1 MELRVALELKPWDVV
16 DHLASK
22 EAILAYL
29 EAVFED
35 GDPALIASAIQD
47 VARAK
52 GVSGDPALS
61 ADSDITAIIRTLKS
75 LGLELTAK
83 AA

>member
-1 MELRVALELKPWDVV
+1 MGIETKRWNTADFLDSP
-16 DHLASK
+16 
-22 EAILAYL
+22 EAILAYV

-35 GDPALIASAIQD
+35 GDPELIALALNN

-52 GVSGDPALS
+52 GLPDDALT
-61 ADSDITAIIRTLKS
+61 ARSDIASVIRTLKA

>member
-1 MELRVALELKPWDVV
+1 MMGIETSRWDPA
-16 DHLASK
+16 DHLDST
-22 EAILAYL
+22 EAVLGYL

-35 GDPALIASAIQD
+35 GDPELIAAALND

-52 GVSGDPALS
+52 GLPGAEFNGATDLS
-61 ADSDITAIIRTLKS
+61 SVIRTLKA

-83 AA
+83 AG

>member
-1 MELRVALELKPWDVV
+1 MGIEIKRWDAAE
-16 DHLASK
+16 HLGST
-22 EAILAYL
+22 EAIIAYL

-35 GDPALIASAIQD
+35 GDSALIAAALND
-47 VARAK
+47 VARAR
-52 GVSGDPALS
+52 GLGGEALTGATDLS
-61 ADSDITAIIRTLKS
+61 AVIRTLKA

>member
-1 MELRVALELKPWDVV
+1 MGIETSRWDTA
-16 DHLASK
+16 DFLDSP
-22 EAILAYL
+22 EAILAYV

-35 GDPALIASAIQD
+35 GDSELIALALNN
-47 VARAK
+47 VARAR
-52 GVSGDPALS
+52 GLPHDALT
-61 ADSDITAIIRTLKS
+61 AQSDIASVIRTLKA

>member
-1 MELRVALELKPWDVV
+1 MGIETRPWDVAEFLDSNEV
-16 DHLASK
+16 L
-22 EAILAYL
+22 LAYL

-35 GDPALIASAIQD
+35 GDPELIATALND
-47 VARAK
+47 VSRAK
-52 GVSGDPALS
+52 GLVRDALT
-61 ADSDITAIIRTLKS
+61 AQSDIASVIATLKA

>member
-1 MELRVALELKPWDVV
+1 MGIETRPWDAAEFL
-16 DHLASK
+16 DSK

-35 GDPALIASAIQD
+35 GDPELIAAALND

-52 GVSGDPALS
+52 GLAQDALT
-61 ADSDITAIIRTLKS
+61 ANSDITSVIGTLKA

>member
-1 MELRVALELKPWDVV
+1 MGIETSRWDTA
-16 DHLASK
+16 DFLDSP
-22 EAILAYL
+22 EAILAYV

-35 GDPALIASAIQD
+35 GDPELIALALNN

-52 GVSGDPALS
+52 GLANDALT
-61 ADSDITAIIRTLKS
+61 AQSDISSVIAALKA

>member
-1 MELRVALELKPWDVV
+1 MGIETTPWKTAEFLD
-16 DHLASK
+16 ST

-35 GDPALIASAIQD
+35 GDPGLIALALNNIAE
-47 VARAK
+47 ARGIEQK
-52 GVSGDPALS
+52 ALTGG
-61 ADSDITAIIRTLKS
+61 SDLASVIRTLKT

>member
-1 MELRVALELKPWDVV
+1 MGIETGRRDTAEFLDSP
-16 DHLASK
+16 
-22 EAILAYL
+22 EAILAYV

-35 GDPALIASAIQD
+35 GDPELIALALNK

-52 GVSGDPALS
+52 GLSHDALT
-61 ADSDITAIIRTLKS
+61 AQSDISSVIRTIKA
-75 LGLELTAK
+75 LGLGLTAM

>member
-1 MELRVALELKPWDVV
+1 MGIETSRWDTAEFL
-16 DHLASK
+16 DSP
-22 EAILAYL
+22 EAILAYV

-35 GDPALIASAIQD
+35 GDPELIALALNN

-52 GVSGDPALS
+52 GLPDDSLTAQ
-61 ADSDITAIIRTLKS
+61 SDITSVIRTLKA

>member
-1 MELRVALELKPWDVV
+1 MGIETSRWDTA
-16 DHLASK
+16 DFLDSP

-35 GDPALIASAIQD
+35 GDPELIALALNN

-52 GVSGDPALS
+52 GLPHDADRAKRYHLGDPDAQGPG
-61 ADSDITAIIRTLKS
+61 A
-75 LGLELTAK
+75 
-83 AA
+83 

>member
-1 MELRVALELKPWDVV
+1 MGSETRRWDTA
-16 DHLASK
+16 DFLDGP
-22 EAILAYL
+22 EAILAYV

-35 GDPALIASAIQD
+35 GDPELIAHALNN

-52 GVSGDPALS
+52 GLPHDALTPQ
-61 ADSDITAIIRTLKS
+61 SDIASVIRALKA

>member
-1 MELRVALELKPWDVV
+1 MGIETKRWDTA
-16 DHLASK
+16 DFLDSP
-22 EAILAYL
+22 EAVLAYV

-35 GDPALIASAIQD
+35 GDPKLIALALNN

-52 GVSGDPALS
+52 GIPHDALT
-61 ADSDITAIIRTLKS
+61 AQSDIASVIRTLKA
-75 LGLELTAK
+75 LGLELTAR